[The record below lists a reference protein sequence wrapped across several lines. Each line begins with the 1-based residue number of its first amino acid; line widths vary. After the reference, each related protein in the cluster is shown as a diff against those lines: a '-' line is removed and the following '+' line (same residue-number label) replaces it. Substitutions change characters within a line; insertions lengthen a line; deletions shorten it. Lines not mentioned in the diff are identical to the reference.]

1 MKYKDITSFVYNF
14 LVIIRRKDIRCKV
27 PRTTRFN
34 HGGLGA
40 VIGEDVILGENCV
53 IGSGVTIG
61 AEKKKSPHIGHNCIL
76 CSHATIIGGILI
88 GHHSIIGAGAVVL
101 QDIPPYSVAVGV
113 PARVTKTITQEEY
126 EMYLDAR
133 R

>member
-27 PRTTRFN
+27 PFSTRFN
-34 HGGLGA
+34 HGGLGV

-61 AEKKKSPHIGHNCIL
+61 SQGKKSPHIGYNCVI
-76 CSHATIIGGILI
+76 CTHAVIIGNILI

-113 PARVTKTITQEEY
+113 PAKVVRSINQIEY
-126 EMYLDAR
+126 ERYLDER